1 MKKKMALIISCI
13 VGIAIFSIW
22 MKMVGNPHMI
32 ETCMGLVI
40 AIGVGLFVNYKICPW
55 DI

>member
-1 MKKKMALIISCI
+1 MKKNFALIVSLIAGSSI
-13 VGIAIFSIW
+13 FVIFMRLVGS
-22 MKMVGNPHMI
+22 PHVI

-40 AIGVGLFVNYKICPW
+40 AIGVGLFINYKISPW